1 MSRSRDLEVRL
12 KEWGEEYRRVYT
24 ESGYGTNWLA
34 SLMLWHG
41 PSPSGLGQSI
51 RHTPADE
58 VQEAVDALEKQ
69 RRGKQLAQ
77 VLRAEYISSLPRDK
91 RLRKLGLRTDRYSQL
106 LRLAKV
112 HVAGWLRIP
121 FDEPLPPD
129 EQVGMLECIT
139 SLD

>member
-12 KEWGEEYRRVYT
+12 KEWGDEYRRGHSD
-24 ESGYGTNWLA
+24 SGYGQSWLA

-58 VQEAVDALEKQ
+58 VQEAVEAMEKQ
-69 RRGKQLAQ
+69 RRGKQLAM
-77 VLRAEYISSLPRDK
+77 VLRAEYFSSRPREE
-91 RLRKLGLRTDRYSQL
+91 RLRNLGLRTDRYSQL
-106 LRLAKV
+106 LRLAKI

-121 FDEPLPPD
+121 FDEPLPPE